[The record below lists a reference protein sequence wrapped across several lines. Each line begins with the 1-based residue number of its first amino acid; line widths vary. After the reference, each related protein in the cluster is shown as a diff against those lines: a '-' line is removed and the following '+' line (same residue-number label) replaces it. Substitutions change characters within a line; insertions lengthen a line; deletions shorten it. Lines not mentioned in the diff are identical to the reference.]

1 MAHCIPLLARL
12 CKEKYARVSFDGF
25 SLLAFRHSYLLDRHI
40 LIPLYPILLPLPEA
54 VFFFFFWSLV
64 HPITVFH
71 VYSGVREGPPQCCT
85 TFF

>member
-1 MAHCIPLLARL
+1 MAHRIPLLARL

-25 SLLAFRHSYLLDRHI
+25 SPLAFGHSYLPDHHI

-54 VFFFFFWSLV
+54 VLFFGGGSLV

-85 TFF
+85 TSF